1 MSPIAPALV
10 PLASLMALAT
20 AGLVKWAADARS
32 GQRAAV
38 VVFLLVMMAEM
49 FGAALVYFVE
59 PGPAGLVAALWV
71 GGGLMSLSVFPLV
84 FAFLSPPRPE
94 TIPTITPTGLARPWS
109 TVYVGSVVGLVLLN
123 EFLMG
128 WTFLLTSGS
137 GSAGLALGSIGAG
150 SLFVWVVTSPWFL
163 FTMAAEMLL
172 TAYLLRDRLG
182 RPVFVL
188 LMFQAI
194 ITVLAPP
201 ALALDSWVTVTVLA
215 GSGAMIALIVF
226 LMEYFYRSR
235 QLNASFSKY
244 IVRLLAVYAI
254 MMAGLFVWAYQGSLV
269 LFAVSIVAEM
279 VLYFAAVLE
288 PQRFTTGDRIPWQL
302 HARWTFG
309 VLFFVFVAELFMGAL
324 LDLQISPLYF
334 TGAFVPL
341 PLTGTPVEIVWNA
354 VYNGFWF
361 VALVTASTWFLAMM
375 GFEMGALVYF
385 KYRETR
391 VLETRVR
398 LVLMMGC
405 YAAFAV
411 FFPSLYYSAVFPSLP
426 SGSTVPFLGWSMG
439 IGTAPL
445 APTVF
450 IVVAV
455 TYGITGALSG
465 LFGRRAI
472 CSTFCTAALMYQGT
486 TIDAM
491 KSFNRSSRIGRKY
504 LGSRF
509 STTYSI
515 TLSVVLL
522 ALFSTSVVSYLD
534 QVGVLAVT
542 ILGADP
548 TIFLFALS
556 FGVLWYVLFFTI
568 PYVGNYNCVTL
579 GWCYTGLIAG
589 MFSRIGFFKLKV
601 KDRAVCRRC
610 TTLDCA
616 KACPVGLVDMPGH
629 FRTKGEFRSSKC
641 CGVGNCV
648 GSCPYGN
655 LYMHD
660 VRHWVRRRL
669 RLPEFPADRKLPMV
683 ATGRHVVTGITPAT
697 HVLVGTA
704 PPVDRPSLGS

>member
-1 MSPIAPALV
+1 MSPIDAILI
-10 PLASLMALAT
+10 PLAALMALVT
-20 AGLVKWAADARS
+20 AGLVKWAADAKSRP
-32 GQRAAV
+32 RAAV
-38 VVFLLVMMAEM
+38 VVFLLMMMVEM
-49 FGAALVYFVE
+49 FGAALVYFVQ
-59 PGPAGLVAALWV
+59 PGPAGLVTALWV

-84 FAFLSPPRPE
+84 FAFLSPPRTEP
-94 TIPTITPTGLARPWS
+94 IPATAATGLGRPWGA
-109 TVYVGSVVGLVLLN
+109 VYLGSVVALVLLN

-128 WTFLLTSGS
+128 WTFLLASGS
-137 GSAGLALGSIGAG
+137 GSIGLGLGSIGAG
-150 SLFVWVVTSPWFL
+150 SLFAVVVSSPWFL

-172 TAYLLRDRLG
+172 TAFLLRDRLG
-182 RPVFVL
+182 RPAFVL
-188 LMFQAI
+188 LIFQAV
-194 ITVLAPP
+194 ITALAPP
-201 ALALDSWVTVTVLA
+201 ALAFDSWVSITVIA

-226 LMEYFYRSR
+226 LMEYFYRNR
-235 QLNASFSKY
+235 QLNASFATY
-244 IVRLLAVYAI
+244 VVRLLAVYAV
-254 MMAGLFVWAYQGSLV
+254 MMAGLFAWAYQGSLV
-269 LFAVSIVAEM
+269 VFALSIVAEM

-288 PQRFTTGDRIPWQL
+288 PLRFALGDRVPWQL
-302 HARWTFG
+302 HAGWTFG

-324 LDLQISPLYF
+324 LDLQIAPLYF

-341 PLTGTPVEIVWNA
+341 PLTGTPAGVVWNA

-361 VALVTASTWFLAMM
+361 VVAVTASTWFLAMM

-398 LVLMMGC
+398 LILMMGC

-486 TIDAM
+486 TIDSM

-515 TLSVVLL
+515 TLGVVLL
-522 ALFSTSVVSYLD
+522 ALFSTSVMSYLN
-534 QVGVLAVT
+534 QVGILAVT

-548 TIFLFALS
+548 TVFLFALS

-568 PYVGNYNCVTL
+568 PYVGDYNCVTL
-579 GWCYTGLIAG
+579 GWCYTGIIAG
-589 MFSRIGFFKLKV
+589 AFSRIGFFKLKV
-601 KDRAVCRRC
+601 KDPAVCRSC

-655 LYMHD
+655 LYIHD

-669 RLPEFPADRKLPMV
+669 RLPEVPGDHRLPMV
-683 ATGRHVVTGITPAT
+683 GTRRPFGARAMPASPPS
-697 HVLVGTA
+697 VGT
-704 PPVDRPSLGS
+704 PPGTPSSSGS